1 MASTL
6 QTCRSASPVERC
18 KLLVKNGQLPGVKQ
32 LRYTPAPGAQ
42 FDVEVLS
49 FAQLRLMDPGR
60 RRTRPQR
67 PDFHVMALVQAGV
80 GRHTADFIDHRLRER
95 TVVWIRPGV
104 VHRWTDI
111 DDVEGPL
118 LLFTQGFPPAPGP
131 VAQAT
136 GDVFGPAC
144 WRLEKEAWELAMR
157 AADHLRHEHAAA
169 VANPRLA
176 SAPVLAHLLSA
187 LVLRV
192 LPTGPADAPT
202 GTPHEHRPGPA
213 PEPDPALGPDPEHT
227 VFRRYRAAVEER
239 FAGHHH
245 VRDYA
250 SALGYEPRTL
260 TRATR
265 AATGL
270 GAKQFLDQRIL
281 LEAKRLLAHTD
292 LPAARC
298 AEHLGFHDAA
308 NFTTFFQRQAGL
320 SPSRWRTR
328 HNGR

>member
-1 MASTL
+1 MKS
-6 QTCRSASPVERC
+6 
-18 KLLVKNGQLPGVKQ
+18 GQLPGVRQ

-42 FDVEVLS
+42 FDVEMLS
-49 FAQLRLMDPGR
+49 FAQLRLMDR
-60 RRTRPQR
+60 SRHRTRPQR
-67 PDFHVMALVQAGV
+67 PDFHVMGLVQSGV
-80 GRHTADFIDHRLRER
+80 GRHTADFVDHPLRER

-104 VHRWTDI
+104 VHRWTDV
-111 DDVEGPL
+111 DDLEGPL

-131 VAQAT
+131 AAQAAA
-136 GDVFGPAC
+136 DVFGPAC
-144 WRLEKEAWELAMR
+144 WQLDEDTWELALR
-157 AADHLRHEHAAA
+157 AADHLGHEHTAA

-176 SAPVLAHLLSA
+176 SVPLLAHLLAA

-192 LPTGPADAPT
+192 LPTEPAGPPT
-202 GTPHEHRPGPA
+202 GTPHKHEPGH
-213 PEPDPALGPDPEHT
+213 EPGHDSGHESGLDPGQDPEHA

-239 FAGHHH
+239 FAQHHH

-250 SALGYEPRTL
+250 AVLGYDPRTL

-298 AEHLGFHDAA
+298 AERLGFHDAA

-320 SPSRWRTR
+320 SPSRWRRR
-328 HNGR
+328 HDGR

>member
-1 MASTL
+1 MKS
-6 QTCRSASPVERC
+6 
-18 KLLVKNGQLPGVKQ
+18 GQLPGVRQ

-42 FDVEVLS
+42 FDVETLS
-49 FAQLRLMDPGR
+49 FAQLRLMDHSR
-60 RRTRPQR
+60 QRTRPQR
-67 PDFHVMALVQAGV
+67 PDFHVMALVQSGV
-80 GRHTADFIDHRLRER
+80 GRHTADFIDHPLRER

-104 VHRWTDI
+104 VHRWTDV
-111 DDVEGPL
+111 DDLEGPL
-118 LLFTQGFPPAPGP
+118 LLFAQGFPPAPGP
-131 VAQAT
+131 AAQAAA
-136 GDVFGPAC
+136 DVFGPAC
-144 WRLEKEAWELAMR
+144 WQLDEDAWELAMR
-157 AADHLRHEHAAA
+157 AADHLRHEHTAA
-169 VANPRLA
+169 VSHPRLA
-176 SAPVLAHLLSA
+176 SEPLLAHLLSA

-192 LPTGPADAPT
+192 LPTEPAGPAT
-202 GTPHEHRPGPA
+202 GNPHEHEPEAGPGP
-213 PEPDPALGPDPEHT
+213 EPEHA
-227 VFRRYRAAVEER
+227 VFHRYRAAVEER
-239 FAGHHH
+239 FTQHHH

-250 SALGYEPRTL
+250 SALGYDPRTL

-328 HNGR
+328 HDGR

>member
-1 MASTL
+1 MKS
-6 QTCRSASPVERC
+6 
-18 KLLVKNGQLPGVKQ
+18 GQLPGVKQ
-32 LRYTPAPGAQ
+32 LHYTPAPGAQ
-42 FDVEVLS
+42 FDVEMLS
-49 FAQLRLMDPGR
+49 FAQLRLMDRSR

-67 PDFHVMALVQAGV
+67 PDFHVMALVQSGV
-80 GRHTADFIDHRLRER
+80 GRHTADFIDHPLWER

-104 VHRWTDI
+104 VHRWTDVE
-111 DDVEGPL
+111 DLEGPL
-118 LLFTQGFPPAPGP
+118 LLFAQGFPPAPGP
-131 VAQAT
+131 VAQAAAN
-136 GDVFGPAC
+136 VFGPAC
-144 WRLEKEAWELAMR
+144 WQLDKDAWELALR
-157 AADHLRHEHAAA
+157 AADHLRHEHTAA
-169 VANPRLA
+169 VSNPRLA
-176 SAPVLAHLLSA
+176 SVPLLAHLLSA

-192 LPTGPADAPT
+192 LPIGPAGPPLPT
-202 GTPHEHRPGPA
+202 GNPHQHQHERGAEAAKDEHA
-213 PEPDPALGPDPEHT
+213 
-227 VFRRYRAAVEER
+227 VFRCYRAAVEER
-239 FAGHHH
+239 FAEHHH

-250 SALGYEPRTL
+250 TALGYEPRTL

-298 AEHLGFHDAA
+298 AERLGFHDAA

-328 HNGR
+328 HDGR